1 MPERQ
6 LRMVRP
12 DLEGLPGIGV
22 PEGYELR
29 TYLPGDEAAW
39 CDIMNTGIGA
49 GWTAEKCRSELTE
62 QGPFLPEGCFFAT
75 RSGEGVA
82 TACAYDNP
90 PEGVNAAQVH
100 MVCAKP
106 AHRGLGLGHL
116 VTLAVLH
123 FMRDHGYDSAFL
135 GTDDFRVPAIKT
147 YLRLGFVP
155 DYIEES
161 HRKRWS
167 HVFAKIG
174 GQRSVE
180 RQS

>member
-12 DLEGLPGIGV
+12 DLEHLPEISV

-29 TYLPGDEAAW
+29 TWLTGDETAW
-39 CDIMNTGIGA
+39 CDIMNTGIGT
-49 GWTAEKCRSELTE
+49 GWTEEKCRRELTE
-62 QGPFLPEGCFFAT
+62 TGLFLQDGCFFVT
-75 RSGEGVA
+75 RSGKGVA

-90 PEGVNAAQVH
+90 PVGVNAAQVH

-106 AHRGLGLGHL
+106 AHRGRGLGRL

-123 FMRDHGYDSAFL
+123 YMRDHGYESAFL
-135 GTDDFRVPAIKT
+135 GTDDFRVPAVKT
-147 YLRLGFVP
+147 YLGLGFVP

-167 HVFAKIG
+167 AVFVNIG
-174 GQRSVE
+174 E
-180 RQS
+180 